1 MSGSKCNA
9 VDGHNR
15 IIGLVLKPSVQKQ
28 LFAVNLFWSSLLDIS
43 LSKNCRSA
51 VSVKK
56 ASDRMFSRLN
66 KRVLEMPGMVT
77 SAGIGLS
84 SRLATHAPTGKYLF
98 ALIRFA

>member
-43 LSKNCRSA
+43 LSKNCKSA
-51 VSVKK
+51 VRVKK

-66 KRVLEMPGMVT
+66 KRVLEILRMVT
-77 SAGIGLS
+77 SPGTGLS
-84 SRLATHAPTGKYLF
+84 SRLAAHAPTGEYSF
-98 ALIRFA
+98 ALTRFT